1 MMKRT
6 YFIKAKSVVNEDNT
20 SDKTEFGEEVT
31 IDLGSIEDS
40 IKDYAEDVMDMIDS
54 DDCEECEECDCDT
67 LDDASN
73 KDIESE
79 ARSRGMSM
87 FESVT
92 DIVGDS
98 LIKRFLNGFDTINR
112 DKLDK
117 FLDENNM

>member
-1 MMKRT
+1 MMKKT
-6 YFIKAKSVVNEDNT
+6 YFIKAKIVLKEDNV

-54 DDCEECEECDCDT
+54 DDCEECDCEDSDS
-67 LDDASN
+67 LEDSSN
-73 KDIESE
+73 QDIESE

-87 FESVT
+87 FAPVT

>member
-1 MMKRT
+1 MKRT

-54 DDCEECEECDCDT
+54 DDCEECDCEDSDS
-67 LDDASN
+67 LEDSSN
-73 KDIESE
+73 QDIESE

-87 FESVT
+87 FAPVT